1 MIWAD
6 IWQDHFALW
15 PSAQPVDFMFKPTN
29 CHRFKPTNVTDAI
42 IQTPLAS
49 ITENREHD
57 KTPEADY

>member
-6 IWQDHFALW
+6 IWQDHFAPW
-15 PSAQPVDFMFKPTN
+15 PSDQPIDFAFKPTN
-29 CHRFKPTNVTDAI
+29 CHRFKPINVTDAF
-42 IQTPLAS
+42 IQTPLIS